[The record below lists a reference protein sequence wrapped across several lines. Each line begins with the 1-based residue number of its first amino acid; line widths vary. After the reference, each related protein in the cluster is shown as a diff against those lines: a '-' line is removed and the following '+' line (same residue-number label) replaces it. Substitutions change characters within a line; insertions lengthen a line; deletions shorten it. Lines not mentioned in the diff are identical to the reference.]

1 MKSWLWNVKIDE
13 AEAKR
18 ILQDSGHE
26 KFLYYATLLLSR
38 SNEPKQV
45 WKFLSKDNFCRHWN
59 QIKRQMRKDRW
70 NDKRILFWNQV
81 YLFLVRDFRKK
92 GIVFS
97 LKKEEGKVN
106 PEQQKIG
113 RQIVEQRKK
122 LGLTQ
127 VELAQKLGVTQ
138 QAISKI
144 EKGTQSARFSTIAK
158 IMKHLKVEADKM
170 FNTQSVT
177 DYSDPQNITKT
188 YAE

>member
-18 ILQDSGHE
+18 ILRDSEHE
-26 KFLYYATLLLSR
+26 KFLYYATILLSR

-45 WKFLSKDNFCRHWN
+45 WKFLPKDSFCRHWN

-70 NDKRILFWNQV
+70 NDKRIMFWNQV

-106 PEQQKIG
+106 PEQ
-113 RQIVEQRKK
+113 RKM
-122 LGLTQ
+122 GL
-127 VELAQKLGVTQ
+127 E
-138 QAISKI
+138 I
-144 EKGTQSARFSTIAK
+144 EWK
-158 IMKHLKVEADKM
+158 
-170 FNTQSVT
+170 
-177 DYSDPQNITKT
+177 
-188 YAE
+188 

>member
-13 AEAKR
+13 AEAKQ
-18 ILQDSGHE
+18 ILRDSAHE
-26 KFLYYATLLLSR
+26 KFFYYATLLLSR

-45 WKFLSKDNFCRHWN
+45 WKLLSKDSFCRHWN

-70 NDKRILFWNQV
+70 NDKRIMFWNQI

-97 LKKEEGKVN
+97 SKKEGGKVN
-106 PEQQKIG
+106 PEQHRMG
-113 RQIVEQRKK
+113 LEIVRLRKQQ
-122 LGLTQ
+122 GMTQ
-127 VELAQKLGVTQ
+127 GDLAKKMGVTQ

-158 IMKHLKVEADKM
+158 IMKHLQVEADKM
-170 FNTQSVT
+170 VAAPTVI
-177 DYSDPQNITKT
+177 DYSAPENLTRT
-188 YAE
+188 Y